1 MELRDVRPED
11 LDQVLKLN
19 NAAGPGIVEIGPER
33 LALLER
39 EAHYFRVALI
49 DGRVAGFLVAL
60 EPDAEYDSPNYRW
73 FSDRYGARGFVYIDR
88 VVVAP
93 GCRRHGVG
101 RVMYAD
107 LLSYAEIRQPML
119 TTEVFIEPR
128 DEVAMVF
135 FTTQNFAE
143 VGQQSVPNG
152 RRVSLM
158 AKELE
163 PWAYVHEHYLAR
175 HDNPAP
181 AHWWAG
187 RRQRLDARPAA

>member
-1 MELRDVRPED
+1 MELRDVIPAD
-11 LDQVLKLN
+11 LDRILELN

-33 LALLER
+33 LRLLER

-49 DGRVAGFLVAL
+49 DGGIAGFLVAF
-60 EPDAEYDSPNYRW
+60 EPGARYDSPNYQW
-73 FSDRYGARGFVYIDR
+73 FSERYGQQGFVYIDR
-88 VVVAP
+88 VVVGP

-128 DEVAMVF
+128 DDIAMVF
-135 FTTQNFAE
+135 FTTQNFRE
-143 VGQQSVPNG
+143 VGQQSLPNG

-158 AKELE
+158 SKELE
-163 PWAYVHEHYLAR
+163 PYAYVHEHYLAKP
-175 HDNPAP
+175 DNPAP
-181 AHWWAG
+181 PQWWSS
-187 RRQRLDARPAA
+187 RRVDDQVRSHA

>member
-1 MELRDVRPED
+1 MELRDVLPGD
-11 LDQVLKLN
+11 LDQVLALN
-19 NAAGPGIVEIGPER
+19 NAAGPGIIEIGRER
-33 LALLER
+33 LSLLER

-49 DGRVAGFLVAL
+49 DDRIAGFLVAFEL
-60 EPDAEYDSPNYRW
+60 GADYDSPNYRW
-73 FSDRYGARGFVYIDR
+73 FGERYGTRGFVYIDR

-119 TTEVFIEPR
+119 TTEVFIEPK
-128 DEVAMVF
+128 DDIAMVF
-135 FTTQNFAE
+135 FTTQNFTE
-143 VGQQSVPNG
+143 VGQQVLPNG

-163 PWAYVHEHYLAR
+163 PYAYVHEHYLNR
-175 HDNPAP
+175 SDNPAP
-181 AHWWAG
+181 AQWWAS
-187 RRQRLDARPAA
+187 RRSDPSMRMHA

>member
-11 LDQVLKLN
+11 LDEVLKLN
-19 NAAGPGIVEIGPER
+19 NAAGPGIVEIGAER

-49 DGRVAGFLVAL
+49 DDRVAGFLVAF
-60 EPDAEYDSPNYRW
+60 EPGAAYDSPNYQW
-73 FSDRYGARGFVYIDR
+73 FSERFGAQGFVYIDR

-143 VGQQSVPNG
+143 VGQQGLPNG

-163 PWAYVHEHYLAR
+163 PWAYVHANYLAKR
-175 HDNPAP
+175 DNPAP
-181 AHWWAG
+181 AHWWAS
-187 RRQRLDARPAA
+187 RRSPASLQSCA

>member
-1 MELRDVRPED
+1 MELRDVKPED
-11 LDQVLKLN
+11 LEEVLQLN
-19 NAAGPGIVEIGPER
+19 NAAGPGIVEIGAER

-39 EAHYFRVALI
+39 EAHYFRVARI
-49 DGRVAGFLVAL
+49 EGRLAGFLVAF
-60 EPDAEYDSPNYRW
+60 EPGADYDSPNYRW
-73 FSDRYGARGFVYIDR
+73 FSEQFGAGGFVYIDR

-143 VGQQSVPNG
+143 VGQQTLPNG

-163 PWAYVHEHYLAR
+163 PWAYVHSRYLAQR
-175 HDNPAP
+175 ENPAP
-181 AHWWAG
+181 AHWWAS
-187 RRQRLDARPAA
+187 RRHPASERPLA

>member
-1 MELRDVRPED
+1 MELRDVLPGD
-11 LDQVLKLN
+11 LDAVLALN
-19 NAAGPGIVEIGPER
+19 NAAGPGIIEIGRER
-33 LALLER
+33 LTLLER
-39 EAHYFRVALI
+39 QAHYFRVALI
-49 DGRVAGFLVAL
+49 DGRIAGFLVAF
-60 EPDAEYDSPNYRW
+60 EPGAEYDSPNYRW
-73 FSDRYGARGFVYIDR
+73 FSERFGAQGFVYIDR

-119 TTEVFIEPR
+119 TTEVFIEPK
-128 DEVAMVF
+128 DDIAMVF

-143 VGQQSVPNG
+143 VGQQVLPNG

-163 PWAYVHEHYLAR
+163 PYAYVHEHYLTR
-175 HDNPAP
+175 PDNPAP
-181 AHWWAG
+181 AHWWAS
-187 RRQRLDARPAA
+187 RRNESSARPHA

>member
-11 LDQVLKLN
+11 LDEILQLN
-19 NAAGPGIVEIGPER
+19 NAAGPGIVEIGAAR

-39 EAHYFRVALI
+39 EAHYFRVARI
-49 DGRVAGFLVAL
+49 DGRLAGFLVAF
-60 EPDAEYDSPNYRW
+60 EPGAAYDSPNYQW
-73 FSDRYGARGFVYIDR
+73 FSEHFAERGFVYIDR

-128 DEVAMVF
+128 DEIAMVF

-143 VGQQSVPNG
+143 VGQQSLSNG

-163 PWAYVHEHYLAR
+163 PYAYVHAHYLANGQ
-175 HDNPAP
+175 NPAP
-181 AHWWAG
+181 AHWWAS
-187 RRQRLDARPAA
+187 RRAAPVARAQA